1 MSVHDSRQANGDVA
15 CSEGPNIS
23 ARGLAIDRHNRLWLG
38 GDAHIAIW
46 TLDAS
51 GNTTGTPTSITGSWT
66 IRRLVSTSEGMM
78 AATDGGQVIA
88 LSGNAP
94 EVLFAVAE
102 GTRINDVVEDA
113 AHNLWVGTTRGLVS
127 LRRQGITL
135 YSTRQ
140 GLRQPALRTIT
151 RDARGHLY
159 AFTEDEWIHKVEGS
173 RLSSVRL
180 AMPAGVRRSLWSSA
194 SVRVDRAGDIWLGTA
209 NGLFRYANPRFSPD
223 RSVEESPDASYTVA
237 DGLSGNHIGRIFED
251 SQGNIWIASM
261 SRNDTLTVWRR
272 QSSMFE
278 RIGTSAGFPASN
290 QPSEFVEDGHGA
302 VWVLLREGGV
312 ARIRGGRATLFG
324 VDHGFPALV
333 TASYVDRRGDLWFGG
348 QDKLVRVLD
357 PTSDS
362 VRASAVLSRI
372 GSTVLALAQDRS
384 GAIFIGTYDGLLAF
398 DPVGGAVRRFSSFEG
413 LPQGNVAALAEDAD
427 GALLIVAGQL
437 LARLEPWAAARL
449 QAPPRCLVT
458 AVRVGGRPIP
468 LPESG
473 LEQLVTSD
481 LLPTQ
486 NQIEVEFLALS
497 RRLGEPLIYKR
508 RWTGSAIIPPTSRS
522 STSSSRACPASTA
535 SGCFGRNSRK
545 CCC

>member
-1 MSVHDSRQANGDVA
+1 VDSQ
-15 CSEGPNIS
+15 
-23 ARGLAIDRHNRLWLG
+23 
-38 GDAHIAIW
+38 
-46 TLDAS
+46 
-51 GNTTGTPTSITGSWT
+51 
-66 IRRLVSTSEGMM
+66 
-78 AATDGGQVIA
+78 
-88 LSGNAP
+88 
-94 EVLFAVAE
+94 
-102 GTRINDVVEDA
+102 
-113 AHNLWVGTTRGLVS
+113 
-127 LRRQGITL
+127 
-135 YSTRQ
+135 
-140 GLRQPALRTIT
+140 
-151 RDARGHLY
+151 
-159 AFTEDEWIHKVEGS
+159 VEGS